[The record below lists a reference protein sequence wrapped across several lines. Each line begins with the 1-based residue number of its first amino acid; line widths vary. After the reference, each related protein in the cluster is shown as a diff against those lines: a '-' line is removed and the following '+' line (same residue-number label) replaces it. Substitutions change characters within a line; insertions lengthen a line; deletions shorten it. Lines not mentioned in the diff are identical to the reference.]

1 MTAEFFWNLFTATGS
16 ISAYMLYK
24 QLVLLK

>member
-1 MTAEFFWNLFTATGS
+1 MWKIFEATGS

-24 QLVLLK
+24 KLIALK